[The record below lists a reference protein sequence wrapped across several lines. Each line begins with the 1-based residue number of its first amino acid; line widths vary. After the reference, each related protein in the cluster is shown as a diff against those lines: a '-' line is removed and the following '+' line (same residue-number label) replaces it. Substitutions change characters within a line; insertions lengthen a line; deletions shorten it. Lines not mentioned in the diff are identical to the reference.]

1 MKKMFALLLLAALLA
16 MPQPAL
22 AVPAL
27 EHTVTRTQPDGS
39 VVTLKQRGDE
49 FTHWLEDTAGHA
61 VVKTKEGRFEFA
73 LPDGAGGLK
82 ASGKLCGTNAA
93 APDGAVKNFKPAASR
108 MRLMTEKKLNEQPL
122 ISRAWSALKA
132 TFTGWNSRPA

>member
-1 MKKMFALLLLAALLA
+1 MKKMFTLLLLAALLA

-39 VVTLKQRGDE
+39 VVTLKQHGDE
-49 FTHWLEDTAGHA
+49 FAHWLEDTAGHA

-82 ASGKLCGTNAA
+82 ASGKPDAA
-93 APDGAVKNFKPAASR
+93 HDGEKIERAVVSLSR
-108 MRLMTEKKLNEQPL
+108 MVGAEGSLHRL
-122 ISRAWSALKA
+122 AL
-132 TFTGWNSRPA
+132 TGCRRR